1 MCDEDDLLSQCSD
14 SCVQGDDNEI
24 DPCDDYISRGLTCP
38 GFVHIGMPRDEPK
51 CSGGSQCRDVLPLRT
66 LLRAAVRKTP
76 LFPMFVPSLSWQNDR
91 LYI

>member
-66 LLRAAVRKTP
+66 LLRAAVRETP
-76 LFPMFVPSLSWQNDR
+76 LFPQPVLAK
-91 LYI
+91 